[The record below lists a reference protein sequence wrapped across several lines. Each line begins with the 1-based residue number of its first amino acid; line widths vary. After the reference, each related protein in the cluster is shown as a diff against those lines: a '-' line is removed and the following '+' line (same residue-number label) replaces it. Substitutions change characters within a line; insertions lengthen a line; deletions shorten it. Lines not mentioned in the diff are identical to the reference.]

1 MKFFFTAACRVPI
14 TGQDKL
20 GPKAKALN
28 VAVKRSVLLE
38 PVRAVY
44 PSFNDQKSES
54 FRSGSRTIGE
64 AKLAEETCLCAAA
77 ARFDLE
83 GKAHPT
89 NEEDLPLSITQGN
102 TALTVLIADF
112 LLVSGHVYASL
123 YECLS
128 RNLPGQF
135 TVPPFVFASPG
146 TNIPPQKGENN
157 IF

>member
-1 MKFFFTAACRVPI
+1 MEFFFTAPCLVPI
-14 TGQDKL
+14 TGQNKL
-20 GPKAKALN
+20 GPKAETLN
-28 VAVKRSVLLE
+28 VTVKRSVLLE
-38 PVRAVY
+38 PIRAVD
-44 PSFNDQKSES
+44 PSFEDQKSES

-64 AKLAEETCLCAAA
+64 AKPAEKTCLCAAA

-89 NEEDLPLSITQGN
+89 NEEDLPLSIAQRN
-102 TALTVLIADF
+102 TALTVLVADF
-112 LLVSGHVYASL
+112 LLVSGHVHASL

-128 RNLPGQF
+128 RNSPGQF

-146 TNIPPQKGENN
+146 TNISPQKGENN